1 MVDYEYKCLIKI
13 NFNHMDTLKKFEL
26 MEKIVREL
34 EDLQHSQQAII
45 QKIGKIEVDNI
56 ELSDKKLDKD
66 LPDMHQRVADNLD
79 TIVEILAYFADKT
92 QNFGNKNNVDALKEK
107 QIINEATGHN

>member
-1 MVDYEYKCLIKI
+1 
-13 NFNHMDTLKKFEL
+13 MDTLKKFEL

-34 EDLQHSQQAII
+34 EDFQHSQQAII

-56 ELSDKKLDKD
+56 ELGDKKLDKD

-79 TIVEILAYFADKT
+79 TIVDILAYFADKT
-92 QNFGNKNNVDALKEK
+92 ENFGNKNNVDALKE
-107 QIINEATGHN
+107 QAAIDSVTGN

>member
-1 MVDYEYKCLIKI
+1 
-13 NFNHMDTLKKFEL
+13 MDTIKKFDL
-26 MEKIVREL
+26 MQKIVREL

-56 ELSDKKLDKD
+56 ELGDKKLDKD

-79 TIVEILAYFADKT
+79 SIVEILAYFADKT
-92 QNFGNKNNVDALKEK
+92 ENFGNKNNVDALKEQQAID
-107 QIINEATGHN
+107 QITQ

>member
-1 MVDYEYKCLIKI
+1 MK
-13 NFNHMDTLKKFEL
+13 TLQKFEL

-56 ELSDKKLDKD
+56 ELGDSKLEKD
-66 LPDMHQRVADNLD
+66 LPDMHQRVSDNMD
-79 TIVEILAYFADKT
+79 SIVSILEYFATKTDK
-92 QNFGNKNNVDALKEK
+92 FGEKNNVDGLKEQQSIDEVSGK
-107 QIINEATGHN
+107 

>member
-1 MVDYEYKCLIKI
+1 ME
-13 NFNHMDTLKKFEL
+13 TLKKFEL

-56 ELSDKKLDKD
+56 ELGDKKLEQD

-79 TIVEILAYFADKT
+79 SIVGILDYFANKT
-92 QNFGNKNNVDALKEK
+92 EKFGNKNNVDELKE
-107 QIINEATGHN
+107 QQVINDALGK

>member
-1 MVDYEYKCLIKI
+1 
-13 NFNHMDTLKKFEL
+13 MDTLKKFEL

-79 TIVEILAYFADKT
+79 SIMDILAYFAEKT
-92 QNFGNKNNVDALKEK
+92 QNFGNKNNVDALKE
-107 QIINEATGHN
+107 QQTINEATGQ

>member
-1 MVDYEYKCLIKI
+1 
-13 NFNHMDTLKKFEL
+13 MDTLKKFEL

-34 EDLQHSQQAII
+34 VDLQHSQQAII

-79 TIVEILAYFADKT
+79 TITDILAYFADKT
-92 QNFGNKNNVDALKEK
+92 ENFGSKNNVDALRE
-107 QIINEATGHN
+107 QQAIDDVTGR

>member
-1 MVDYEYKCLIKI
+1 M
-13 NFNHMDTLKKFEL
+13 NTLKKFEL

-79 TIVEILAYFADKT
+79 TISSILEYFADKT
-92 QNFGNKNNVDALKEK
+92 QNFGDKNNVEALKD
-107 QIINEATGHN
+107 QQTIDNAGL

>member
-1 MVDYEYKCLIKI
+1 
-13 NFNHMDTLKKFEL
+13 MDTLKKFEL
-26 MEKIVREL
+26 MQKIVREL

-79 TIVEILAYFADKT
+79 TIGSILDYFAEKT
-92 QNFGNKNNVDALKEK
+92 ENFGNKNNVDALKE
-107 QIINEATGHN
+107 QQAISEVTGH

>member
-1 MVDYEYKCLIKI
+1 MK
-13 NFNHMDTLKKFEL
+13 TLQKFEL

-34 EDLQHSQQAII
+34 EDLQNSQQAII

-56 ELSDKKLDKD
+56 ELGDKKLEKD

-79 TIVEILAYFADKT
+79 AIVNIIEYFATKTDK
-92 QNFGNKNNVDALKEK
+92 FGEKNNVDDLKE
-107 QIINEATGHN
+107 QQAIDGVTGK

>member
-1 MVDYEYKCLIKI
+1 ME
-13 NFNHMDTLKKFEL
+13 TLKKFEL

-56 ELSDKKLDKD
+56 ELGDKKLEED

-79 TIVEILAYFADKT
+79 NIVEILDYFANKT
-92 QNFGNKNNVDALKEK
+92 EKFGNKNNVDELKE
-107 QIINEATGHN
+107 QQAINQVTGK

>member
-1 MVDYEYKCLIKI
+1 ME
-13 NFNHMDTLKKFEL
+13 TLKKFEL

-56 ELSDKKLDKD
+56 ELGDKKLEQD

-79 TIVEILAYFADKT
+79 SIVNILDYFASKT
-92 QNFGNKNNVDALKEK
+92 EKFGNKNNVDNLKE
-107 QIINEATGHN
+107 QAAINEVIGK

>member
-1 MVDYEYKCLIKI
+1 ME
-13 NFNHMDTLKKFEL
+13 TLKKFEL

-56 ELSDKKLDKD
+56 ELGDKKLEQD

-79 TIVEILAYFADKT
+79 SIVVILDYFANKT
-92 QNFGNKNNVDALKEK
+92 EKFGNKNNVDDLKE
-107 QIINEATGHN
+107 QQAINDVIGK

>member
-1 MVDYEYKCLIKI
+1 M
-13 NFNHMDTLKKFEL
+13 NTLEKFEL

-34 EDLQHSQQAII
+34 GDLQNSQQALI

-56 ELSDKKLDKD
+56 ELGDKRLEKD

-79 TIVEILAYFADKT
+79 TIISILQYFADKT
-92 QNFGNKNNVDALKEK
+92 ENFGDKNNVEALKE
-107 QIINEATGHN
+107 QQAINGATS

>member
-1 MVDYEYKCLIKI
+1 
-13 NFNHMDTLKKFEL
+13 MDTLKKFEL

-34 EDLQHSQQAII
+34 EDLQHSQQALI

-56 ELSDKKLDKD
+56 DLGDKKLDQD

-79 TIVEILAYFADKT
+79 TISEILAYFAEKTDK
-92 QNFGNKNNVDALKEK
+92 FGDKNNVDSLKEQAAFEK
-107 QIINEATGHN
+107 GQ

>member
-1 MVDYEYKCLIKI
+1 ME
-13 NFNHMDTLKKFEL
+13 TLKKFEL

-56 ELSDKKLDKD
+56 ELGDKKLEED

-79 TIVEILAYFADKT
+79 AIVEILDYFANKT
-92 QNFGNKNNVDALKEK
+92 EKFGNKNNVDELKE
-107 QIINEATGHN
+107 QQAINQVTGK

>member
-1 MVDYEYKCLIKI
+1 
-13 NFNHMDTLKKFEL
+13 MDTLKKFEL

-56 ELSDKKLDKD
+56 ELGDKRLDKD
-66 LPDMHQRVADNLD
+66 LPDMHQRVSDNLD
-79 TIVEILAYFADKT
+79 TIVGILEYFADKT
-92 QNFGNKNNVDALKEK
+92 QNFGNKNNVDALKE
-107 QIINEATGHN
+107 QQAINGATGQ

>member
-1 MVDYEYKCLIKI
+1 ME
-13 NFNHMDTLKKFEL
+13 TLKKFEL

-56 ELSDKKLDKD
+56 ELGDKKLEQD

-79 TIVEILAYFADKT
+79 SIVSILDYFANKT
-92 QNFGNKNNVDALKEK
+92 EKFGSKNNVDDLKE
-107 QIINEATGHN
+107 QQAINEAVGR

>member
-1 MVDYEYKCLIKI
+1 
-13 NFNHMDTLKKFEL
+13 MDTLKKFEL

-56 ELSDKKLDKD
+56 ELGDKRLDKD
-66 LPDMHQRVADNLD
+66 LPDMHQRVSDNLE
-79 TIVEILAYFADKT
+79 TIVGILEYFADKT
-92 QNFGNKNNVDALKEK
+92 QNFGNKNNVEALKEK
-107 QIINEATGHN
+107 QIIDEATGH